1 MGHNFFSIEINT
13 HHPTMQ
19 IISLTTIV
27 FSTFLSS
34 SICGHHRKYYKYQPK
49 TKSAPQQSIP
59 EIVSTNADFSTLLV
73 AVSAAGLVEAL
84 SAEGP
89 FTVFAPT
96 NKAFS
101 KIPSDTLTS
110 LLGDKDALTAV
121 LARHVIAG
129 SKIMS
134 GDLPQGITKAQTLGG
149 EEVEVLRK
157 WSSVSIKSAAG
168 SARVIKADVGA
179 TNGVIHVVDTVF

>member
-1 MGHNFFSIEINT
+1 MQITSLTSIFFST
-13 HHPTMQ
+13 
-19 IISLTTIV
+19 L
-27 FSTFLSS
+27 LSS
-34 SICGHHRKYYKYQPK
+34 SLCGSHYRKYYKHHQAKPK
-49 TKSAPQQSIP
+49 TAPQQSIP
-59 EIVSTNADFSTLLV
+59 EIVSTNSDFSTLLA

-96 NKAFS
+96 NQAFA

-129 SKIMS
+129 SKILS
-134 GDLPQGITKAQTLGG
+134 GDIPQGVTTVKTLGG
-149 EEVEVLRK
+149 EEVQVIRRGA
-157 WSSVSIKSAAG
+157 SVTIKSAAG
-168 SARVIKADVGA
+168 SARVIVPDVVA

>member
-1 MGHNFFSIEINT
+1 MGSVEIKT

-19 IISLTTIV
+19 IISFTAIV

-34 SICGHHRKYYKYQPK
+34 SLCGRYYKYQQK
-49 TKSAPQQSIP
+49 TKSAPEQSIP
-59 EIVSTNADFSTLLV
+59 EIVSTNPNFSTLLA

-84 SAEGP
+84 SAEGS

-96 NKAFS
+96 NQAFA

-129 SKIMS
+129 SKILS
-134 GDLPQGITKAQTLGG
+134 GDIPQGVT
-149 EEVEVLRK
+149 
-157 WSSVSIKSAAG
+157 
-168 SARVIKADVGA
+168 
-179 TNGVIHVVDTVF
+179 TVK

>member
-1 MGHNFFSIEINT
+1 MGSLEIKR
-13 HHPTMQ
+13 HHSTMQ
-19 IISLTTIV
+19 IISLATIF
-27 FSTFLSS
+27 FSTLLSS
-34 SICGHHRKYYKYQPK
+34 SLCGSMGYYKYQQQLQ
-49 TKSAPQQSIP
+49 SAPQSIP
-59 EIVSTNADFSTLLV
+59 EIVSTCSDFSTLLA

-96 NKAFS
+96 NNAFA

-129 SKIMS
+129 SKILS
-134 GDLPQGITKAQTLGG
+134 GDIPQGVTKVQTLGG
-149 EEVEVLRK
+149 EEVEVLRRG
-157 WSSVSIKSAAG
+157 SSVSIKSAAG

>member
-1 MGHNFFSIEINT
+1 
-13 HHPTMQ
+13 MQ
-19 IISLTTIV
+19 ITSLMTTIV
-27 FSTFLSS
+27 FSTLLSS
-34 SICGHHRKYYKYQPK
+34 SLCGHHRRYYKHQQK

-59 EIVSTNADFSTLLV
+59 EIVSTNSDFSTLLA

-96 NKAFS
+96 NNAFA

-121 LARHVIAG
+121 LARHVIVG
-129 SKIMS
+129 SKILS
-134 GDLPQGITKAQTLGG
+134 GDIPQGITKVQTLGG
-149 EEVEVLRK
+149 EEVEVIR
-157 WSSVSIKSAAG
+157 SGYSVSIKSAAG

>member
-1 MGHNFFSIEINT
+1 MGSLEIKT
-13 HHPTMQ
+13 HHLTML
-19 IISLTTIV
+19 IISLTTIF
-27 FSTFLSS
+27 FSTLLSS
-34 SICGHHRKYYKYQPK
+34 SLCGHHRRYYKYYQK

-59 EIVSTNADFSTLLV
+59 EIVSTNSDFSTLLA

-96 NKAFS
+96 NKAFA

-129 SKIMS
+129 SKILS
-134 GDLPQGITKAQTLGG
+134 GDIPQGVTKVQTLGG
-149 EEVEVLRK
+149 EEVEVIRRG
-157 WSSVSIKSAAG
+157 SSVSIKSAA
-168 SARVIKADVGA
+168 
-179 TNGVIHVVDTVF
+179 

>member
-1 MGHNFFSIEINT
+1 MGHIFFSVEIKT

-19 IISLTTIV
+19 IISFTTIV

-34 SICGHHRKYYKYQPK
+34 SLCGRYYKYQQKPK
-49 TKSAPQQSIP
+49 TAPQQSIP
-59 EIVSTNADFSTLLV
+59 EIVSTNSDFSTLLA

-96 NKAFS
+96 NQAFA

-129 SKIMS
+129 SKILS
-134 GDLPQGITKAQTLGG
+134 ADIPQGVTTVKTLGG
-149 EEVEVLRK
+149 EEVQVIRRGA
-157 WSSVSIKSAAG
+157 SVAIKSAAG
-168 SARVIKADVGA
+168 SARVIKADVAA
-179 TNGVIHVVDTVF
+179 TNGVVHVVDTVF

>member
-1 MGHNFFSIEINT
+1 MGHIFFSVEIKT

-19 IISLTTIV
+19 IISFTTIV

-34 SICGHHRKYYKYQPK
+34 SLCGRYYKYQQKPK
-49 TKSAPQQSIP
+49 TAPQQYSP
-59 EIVSTNADFSTLLV
+59 EIVSTNSDFSTLLA

-96 NKAFS
+96 NQAFA

-129 SKIMS
+129 SKILS
-134 GDLPQGITKAQTLGG
+134 GDLPQG
-149 EEVEVLRK
+149 
-157 WSSVSIKSAAG
+157 
-168 SARVIKADVGA
+168 
-179 TNGVIHVVDTVF
+179 

>member
-1 MGHNFFSIEINT
+1 MGSLEIT
-13 HHPTMQ
+13 TQYPTMQ
-19 IISLTTIV
+19 IISLTTIF
-27 FSTFLSS
+27 FSTLLSS
-34 SICGHHRKYYKYQPK
+34 SQCGHHRRYYKHHQK

-59 EIVSTNADFSTLLV
+59 EIVSTNSDFSTLLA

-96 NKAFS
+96 NNAFA

-129 SKIMS
+129 SKILS
-134 GDLPQGITKAQTLGG
+134 EDIPQGVTKVQTLGG
-149 EEVEVLRK
+149 EEVEVIRSG
-157 WSSVSIKSAAG
+157 SSVSIKSAAG

>member
-1 MGHNFFSIEINT
+1 MGHNFFSQEINT
-13 HHPTMQ
+13 HNPTMQ

-34 SICGHHRKYYKYQPK
+34 SLGGNYRRYYKHHPK

-59 EIVSTNADFSTLLV
+59 EIVSTNSDFSTLLA

-96 NKAFS
+96 NNAFA

-129 SKIMS
+129 SKILS
-134 GDLPQGITKAQTLGG
+134 GDIPHGVTKVQTLGG
-149 EEVEVLRK
+149 EEVEVIR
-157 WSSVSIKSAAG
+157 SGNSVSIKSAAG

>member
-1 MGHNFFSIEINT
+1 MGSLEIKT
-13 HHPTMQ
+13 HHLTMQ
-19 IISLTTIV
+19 IISLTTIF
-27 FSTFLSS
+27 FSTLLSS
-34 SICGHHRKYYKYQPK
+34 SLCGHHRRYYKYYQK

-59 EIVSTNADFSTLLV
+59 EIVSTNSDFSTLLA

-96 NKAFS
+96 NKAFA

-110 LLGDKDALTAV
+110 LLGDKAALTAV

-129 SKIMS
+129 SKILS
-134 GDLPQGITKAQTLGG
+134 GDIPQGVTKVQTLGG
-149 EEVEVLRK
+149 EEVEVIRRG
-157 WSSVSIKSAAG
+157 SSVSIKSAAG